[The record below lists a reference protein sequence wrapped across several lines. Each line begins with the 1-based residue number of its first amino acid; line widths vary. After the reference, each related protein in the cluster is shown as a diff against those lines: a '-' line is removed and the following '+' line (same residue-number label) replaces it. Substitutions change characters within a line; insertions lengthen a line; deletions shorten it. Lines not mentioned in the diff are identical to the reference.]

1 MAPGGPPSLPMTD
14 KPVAASALA
23 ITPMEPLGPPA
34 PPLPLPP
41 SVPPDDQR
49 FLIPVVPPPVVGQPV
64 TGWQWDS
71 PSPGDSQPLNTESLL
86 RDTLPDLPAGL
97 EGTSDSEVSMSLIVE
112 PPRRM
117 PIELLVVMVLAPV
130 VLAGIGLV
138 LAWIFNFTPY

>member
-1 MAPGGPPSLPMTD
+1 M
-14 KPVAASALA
+14 A
-23 ITPMEPLGPPA
+23 ITPMEPLGPPQA
-34 PPLPLPP
+34 PPLPPP
-41 SVPPDDQR
+41 QPPCR
-49 FLIPVVPPPVVGQPV
+49 RTNGSRSRSFRRRSSRQPI

-71 PSPGDSQPLNTESLL
+71 SSAGDSPPLTTESLL

-97 EGTSDSEVSMSLIVE
+97 EGTSDSEVSMSLIVD